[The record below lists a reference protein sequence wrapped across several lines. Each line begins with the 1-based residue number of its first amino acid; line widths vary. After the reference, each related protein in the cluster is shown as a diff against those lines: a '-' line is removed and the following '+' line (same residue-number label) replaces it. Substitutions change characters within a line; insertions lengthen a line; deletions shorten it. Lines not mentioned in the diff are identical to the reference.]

1 MVITKEQREYLDK
14 LAISAIAELK
24 LVAKNEVCYNC
35 EKTTEL
41 YEGNRENLIFAR
53 CRLCSLKQVIRIRF
67 NSNLRFKEKVSS
79 LTSIDS
85 SILTQMGALKKF
97 GII

>member
-35 EKTTEL
+35 EETTEL
-41 YEGNRENLIFAR
+41 YEGNRKNLIFAR

-67 NSNLRFKEKVSS
+67 NPDLPFKAKVSNL
-79 LTSIDS
+79 TPADDT
-85 SILTQMGALKKF
+85 ILKSREAVGKL
-97 GII
+97 GLI